1 MALVRAQLEV
11 DGDTFSSAMTLFGAE
26 VMALPVRDGAALRS
40 QTATTR
46 HSPTKWRRRNAVST
60 ALVFSNMA

>member
-11 DGDTFSSAMTLFGAE
+11 DSDTFGSAVMLFGAE

-46 HSPTKWRRRNAVST
+46 RSPTRR
-60 ALVFSNMA
+60 